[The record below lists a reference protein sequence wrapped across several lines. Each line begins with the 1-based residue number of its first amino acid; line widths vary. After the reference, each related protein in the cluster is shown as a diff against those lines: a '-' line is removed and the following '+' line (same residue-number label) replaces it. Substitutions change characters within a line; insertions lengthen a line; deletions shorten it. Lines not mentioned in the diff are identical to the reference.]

1 MLLINTLESNAQGKE
16 DLTEATITIATIL
29 EIWMKVKLSLSS
41 AVCMVEWL
49 KENPMD
55 MEKLCP
61 STAMILSKNGWK
73 PALAINSSMWL
84 LVYPFLLEMEELG
97 PLASSK
103 ESLIHCMEKLCTP

>member
-41 AVCMVEWL
+41 AVCMEEWL

-55 MEKLCP
+55 MEKPCP
-61 STAMILSKNGWK
+61 STAIILSKNVWK
-73 PALAINSSMWL
+73 SFVHP
-84 LVYPFLLEMEELG
+84 LG
-97 PLASSK
+97 QCRWSRPRIWKSRY
-103 ESLIHCMEKLCTP
+103 MEKSNSNVC